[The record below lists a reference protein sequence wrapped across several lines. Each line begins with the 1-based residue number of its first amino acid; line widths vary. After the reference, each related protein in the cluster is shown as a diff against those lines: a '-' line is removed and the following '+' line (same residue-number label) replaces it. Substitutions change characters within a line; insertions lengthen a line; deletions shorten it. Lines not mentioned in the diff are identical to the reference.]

1 MVMTVHPVDDH
12 ERRGRRRG
20 SPATTKRQ
28 ESLAHRL
35 STRTRRVWWPLLRD
49 GVRPLFLFADSM
61 ACVIAIGVV
70 VLISEVEL
78 TQVLVFTALIIWQFS
93 SAGLYRSRLVLS
105 ILDDMPALIGRWT
118 IVVGIIMLLS
128 VPLWHDTST
137 VLMAGSAGVLLILSR
152 AVAYAAVHLMRAHE
166 FVSHA
171 TLIVGDDDTAIEI
184 GRRLKQNRRYGLVPV
199 GYLSH
204 AGVGDLQLPVLGEP
218 TLLPQ
223 VLDEQRPKVLI
234 IGRGALPEA
243 DLVPI
248 IRACQRSSCE
258 VFVVPWLHE
267 LQHVSQDMEFVWDVP
282 LIRLRR
288 AAHRSS
294 SWRLKRV
301 LDVLIASAAL
311 LFLAP
316 LMALC
321 ALGVRLEGGRGVIFR
336 QERVGCDGRRF
347 ALMKFRSMRPV
358 NERESQTH
366 WNVSQDDRVGP
377 FGRFLR
383 VSSLDELPQLI
394 NILRGDMSLVG
405 PRPERPHFV
414 DQFGGLY
421 RGYTDR
427 HRVPSGLTGWAQ
439 VHGLRGDTSIEDRA
453 RFDNFYIENWSLWLD
468 MKIILK
474 TAISVVKSPGS

>member
-1 MVMTVHPVDDH
+1 M
-12 ERRGRRRG
+12 
-20 SPATTKRQ
+20 
-28 ESLAHRL
+28 
-35 STRTRRVWWPLLRD
+35 WWPLLRD
-49 GVRPLFLFADSM
+49 GVRPLFLVADVV
-61 ACVIAIGVV
+61 ACLVAIGVV

-78 TQVLVFTALIIWQFS
+78 TQVMVFTALIIWQFG

-105 ILDDMPALIGRWT
+105 ILDDLPALIGRWT
-118 IVVGIIMLLS
+118 IAVGIIMLLS

-137 VLMAGSAGVLLILSR
+137 VLMAASAGVLLILSR
-152 AVAYAAVHLMRAHE
+152 SVAYALVHLMRTHAI
-166 FVSHA
+166 VSHQ
-171 TLIVGDDDTAIEI
+171 TLIVGDDATAVEI
-184 GRRLKQNRRYGLVPV
+184 GRRLRQNRRYGLVPI
-199 GYLSH
+199 GCLSDS
-204 AGVGDLQLPVLGEP
+204 GRSDPQLPVLGGP
-218 TLLPQ
+218 AQLPQ
-223 VLDEQRPKVLI
+223 VLEETRPQVLI

-288 AAHRSS
+288 AAHRTS

-301 LDVLIASAAL
+301 LDISIASAAL
-311 LFLAP
+311 LLLSP
-316 LMALC
+316 LLALC
-321 ALGVRLEGGRGVIFR
+321 ALGVLLEGGRGVIFR

-358 NERESQTH
+358 NERESQTQ
-366 WNVSQDDRVGP
+366 WNVAQDNRVGP

-394 NILRGDMSLVG
+394 NIVRGDMSLVG

-414 DQFGGLY
+414 DQFGGQY

-474 TAISVVKSPGS
+474 TAISVVRSPGS

>member
-12 ERRGRRRG
+12 SPRGRRRLLPSAPRG
-20 SPATTKRQ
+20 T
-28 ESLAHRL
+28 SLAHRL
-35 STRTRRVWWPLLRD
+35 SVRTRRVWWPLLRD
-49 GVRPLFLFADSM
+49 GVRPLFLLADIC
-61 ACVIAIGVV
+61 ACVVAVGVV

-78 TQVLVFTALIIWQFS
+78 TQALTFTALIIWQFG
-93 SAGLYRSRLVLS
+93 SAGLYRSRLLLS
-105 ILDDMPALIGRWT
+105 ILDDVPALIGRWT

-137 VLMAGSAGVLLILSR
+137 VLMAGSAGALLILFR
-152 AVAYAAVHLMRAHE
+152 AVAYGVVHLMRAHE
-166 FVSHA
+166 IVSHE
-171 TLIVGDDDTAIEI
+171 TLIAGDDGTAVEI
-184 GRRLKQNRRYGLVPV
+184 GRRLRENRRYGLVPI
-199 GYLSH
+199 GYLGHGSRD
-204 AGVGDLQLPVLGEP
+204 DLQLPVLGGP
-218 TLLPQ
+218 QQLPL
-223 VLDEQRPKVLI
+223 VLEERRPKVLI

-301 LDVLIASAAL
+301 LDISIASVAL
-311 LFLAP
+311 LLLSP

-321 ALGVRLEGGRGVIFR
+321 ALGVLLEGGRGVIFR

-358 NERESQTH
+358 NEQESQTQ
-366 WNVSQDDRVGP
+366 WNVSTDNRVGP
-377 FGRFLR
+377 IGRLLR

-414 DQFGGLY
+414 DQFGDLY